1 MGASPKCFE
10 RNEGV
15 LLWVAKILHIERER
29 ERERERELF
38 QWFQKK
44 KKTSK
49 SDQSFTKE
57 MMVNISPLQF
67 FRRIVG
73 VYQTGVFE
81 CF

>member
-1 MGASPKCFE
+1 
-10 RNEGV
+10 
-15 LLWVAKILHIERER
+15 
-29 ERERERELF
+29 
-38 QWFQKK
+38 
-44 KKTSK
+44 
-49 SDQSFTKE
+49 